1 MDLMQKNRS
10 EYSHETDDAL
20 VRLAKAGNDAAF
32 TELIERHRSISF
44 KLAYSILRD
53 RSDAED
59 EVQNATWKA
68 YSHLDQFNYEAKF
81 STWLT
86 RIVVNQCL
94 MRLRKDKRAKFFYID
109 DVQIGDEV
117 GTLDLRDKADD
128 PEVDLGRREVSQILH
143 QEVNRMPPLLK
154 KVFWM
159 RDIEERSMPDVADS
173 LGISVAAAKS
183 RLLRARQELK
193 TRLEKHQGRLG
204 AATLVG

>member
-1 MDLMQKNRS
+1 MQ
-10 EYSHETDDAL
+10 
-20 VRLAKAGNDAAF
+20 AKTGNDAAF
-32 TELIERHRSISF
+32 TELVERHRSISF

-68 YSHLDQFNYEAKF
+68 YSHLDQFNYDAKF

-117 GTLDLRDKADD
+117 GTLDLPDRADD
-128 PEVDLGRREVSQILH
+128 PEMDLGRREVSQILH

-159 RDIEERSMPDVADS
+159 RDIEERPMPDVAES

>member
-1 MDLMQKNRS
+1 MQNNRS
-10 EYSHETDDAL
+10 DYHQQCDDEL
-20 VRLAKAGNDAAF
+20 VLLAKSGNDAAF

-117 GTLDLRDKADD
+117 GTLDLQDKADT
-128 PEVDLGRREVSQILH
+128 PEMDLGRREVSEILH
-143 QEVNRMPPLLK
+143 REVNRMPPLLK

-159 RDIEERSMPDVADS
+159 RDIEERSMPDVAES

-183 RLLRARQELK
+183 RLLRARHELK
-193 TRLEKHQGRLG
+193 ARLEKHQGRLG

>member
-1 MDLMQKNRS
+1 MMQKNRS
-10 EYSHETDDAL
+10 EYSHQVDDEL
-20 VRLAKAGNDAAF
+20 VLQAKSGNDAAF
-32 TELIERHRSISF
+32 TELIERHRSISL

-68 YSHLDQFNYEAKF
+68 YSHLDQFNHEAKF

-117 GTLDLRDKADD
+117 GTLDLRDQADT

-143 QEVNRMPPLLK
+143 QEVSRMPPLLK

-159 RDIEERSMPDVADS
+159 RDIEERTMPDVAET

-193 TRLEKHQGRLG
+193 VRLEKHQGRLG

>member
-1 MDLMQKNRS
+1 MQKNPNDFVNS
-10 EYSHETDDAL
+10 TDDEL
-20 VRLAKAGNDAAF
+20 VLLAKSGNDAGF

-68 YSHLDQFNYEAKF
+68 YSHLGQFNFEAKF

-94 MRLRKDKRAKFFYID
+94 MRLRKDKRAKFLYID

-117 GTLDLRDKADD
+117 GTLDLRDRADT

-159 RDIEERSMPDVADS
+159 RDIEERSMPDVAET

-193 TRLEKHQGRLG
+193 VRLEKHQGRLG

>member
-1 MDLMQKNRS
+1 MQKNCS
-10 EYSHETDDAL
+10 ECRQQADDEL
-20 VRLAKAGNDAAF
+20 VLLAKSGNDAAF

-68 YSHLDQFNYEAKF
+68 YLHLDQFNYEAKF

-117 GTLDLRDKADD
+117 GTLDLRDRSDT
-128 PEVDLGRREVSQILH
+128 PEVELGRREVSEILH

-159 RDIEERSMPDVADS
+159 RDIEERSMPDVAES

-183 RLLRARQELK
+183 RLLRAWQELK
-193 TRLEKHQGRLG
+193 VRLERHQGRLG

>member
-1 MDLMQKNRS
+1 MQKNCRA
-10 EYSHETDDAL
+10 YSQSTDDEL
-20 VRLAKAGNDAAF
+20 VVLAKSGNDEAF

-94 MRLRKDKRAKFFYID
+94 MRLRKDKRAKFLYID

-117 GTLDLRDKADD
+117 GTLDLRDTADT
-128 PEVDLGRREVSQILH
+128 PEVDLGRRELSQILH

-159 RDIEERSMPDVADS
+159 RDIEERSMPDVADC

-193 TRLEKHQGRLG
+193 VRLEKHQGRLG

>member
-1 MDLMQKNRS
+1 MQKNRS
-10 EYSHETDDAL
+10 EHSHQADDEL
-20 VRLAKAGNDAAF
+20 VLLAKSGNDAAF

>member
-1 MDLMQKNRS
+1 MQKNRS
-10 EYSHETDDAL
+10 EYSLLTDDEL
-20 VRLAKAGNDAAF
+20 VTQAKSGNDAAF

-44 KLAYSILRD
+44 KLAFSILRD

-94 MRLRKDKRAKFFYID
+94 MRLRKDKRAKFLYID

-117 GTLDLRDKADD
+117 GTLDLRDKADT
-128 PEVDLGRREVSQILH
+128 PEVDLGRREVSEILH
-143 QEVNRMPPLLK
+143 HEVNRMPPLLK

-159 RDIEERSMPDVADS
+159 RDIEERSMPDVAES

-183 RLLRARQELK
+183 RLLRARHELK

>member
-1 MDLMQKNRS
+1 MQKNLGEFVNS
-10 EYSHETDDAL
+10 TEDEL
-20 VRLAKAGNDAAF
+20 VALAKSGNDAGFA
-32 TELIERHRSISF
+32 ELIERHRSIGF

-68 YSHLDQFNYEAKF
+68 YSHLGQFNFEAKF

-94 MRLRKDKRAKFFYID
+94 MRLRKDKRAKFLYID

-117 GTLDLRDKADD
+117 GTLDLRDRADT

-159 RDIEERSMPDVADS
+159 RDIEERSMPDVAEA

-193 TRLEKHQGRLG
+193 VRLEKHQGRLG
-204 AATLVG
+204 AATLLG

>member
-1 MDLMQKNRS
+1 MQKNRS

>member
-1 MDLMQKNRS
+1 MQKNRS
-10 EYSHETDDAL
+10 EFDHQTDDEL
-20 VRLAKAGNDAAF
+20 VLLAQSGNDVAF

-44 KLAYSILRD
+44 KLAYSILKD

-68 YSHLDQFNYEAKF
+68 YSHLGQFNFEAKF

-117 GTLDLRDKADD
+117 GTLDLRDKTDG
-128 PEVDLGRREVSQILH
+128 PEADLGRREVSQILH

-159 RDIEERSMPDVADS
+159 RDIEERSMSDVAES

-193 TRLEKHQGRLG
+193 VRLQKHQGRLG

>member
-1 MDLMQKNRS
+1 MQKNRR
-10 EYSHETDDAL
+10 EFDHQTDDEL
-20 VRLAKAGNDAAF
+20 VHLASAGNDEAF
-32 TELIERHRSISF
+32 SELIERHRSISF

-68 YSHLDQFNYEAKF
+68 YSHLSQFNYEAKF
-81 STWLT
+81 STWFT

-117 GTLDLRDKADD
+117 VTLDLCDRADS
-128 PEVDLGRREVSQILH
+128 PEQDLGRREVSQILH

-159 RDIEERSMPDVADS
+159 RDIEERSMPDVAES

-193 TRLEKHQGRLG
+193 ARLQKHQGRLG
-204 AATLVG
+204 PATLVG

>member
-1 MDLMQKNRS
+1 MQNNRS
-10 EYSHETDDAL
+10 DYHQQTDDEL
-20 VRLAKAGNDAAF
+20 VLLAKSGNDAAF

-94 MRLRKDKRAKFFYID
+94 MRLRKDKRAKFLYID

-117 GTLDLRDKADD
+117 GTLDLRDKADT
-128 PEVDLGRREVSQILH
+128 PETDLGRREVSEILH

-159 RDIEERSMPDVADS
+159 RDIEERSMPDVAES

-183 RLLRARQELK
+183 RLLRARHELK
-193 TRLEKHQGRLG
+193 ARLEKHQGRLG

>member
-1 MDLMQKNRS
+1 MQKNRS
-10 EYSHETDDAL
+10 EHSLLVDDEL
-20 VRLAKAGNDAAF
+20 VTLAKAGNDAAF
-32 TELIERHRSISF
+32 TELVERHRSISF
-44 KLAYSILRD
+44 KLAFSILRD

-117 GTLDLRDKADD
+117 GTLDLRDQADT

-143 QEVNRMPPLLK
+143 QEVSRMPPLLK

-159 RDIEERSMPDVADS
+159 RDIEERTMPDVAET

-193 TRLEKHQGRLG
+193 VRLEKHQGRLG

>member
-1 MDLMQKNRS
+1 MQKNRS
-10 EYSHETDDAL
+10 EHSHQADDEL
-20 VRLAKAGNDAAF
+20 VLLAKSGNDAAF

-159 RDIEERSMPDVADS
+159 RDIEERSMPDVAES

>member
-1 MDLMQKNRS
+1 MQKNRT
-10 EYSHETDDAL
+10 EYAHQTDDEV
-20 VRLAKAGNDAAF
+20 VRLAQAGNDEAF
-32 TELIERHRSISF
+32 TELVERHRSLSF

-68 YSHLDQFNYEAKF
+68 YSHLAQFNFEAKF

-117 GTLDLRDKADD
+117 GTLDLRDQADT
-128 PEVDLGRREVSQILH
+128 PEADLGRREVSQILH
-143 QEVNRMPPLLK
+143 LEVNRMPPLLK

-159 RDIEERSMPDVADS
+159 RDIEERPMGDVAES

-193 TRLEKHQGRLG
+193 VRLQRHQGRLG
-204 AATLVG
+204 PATLVG